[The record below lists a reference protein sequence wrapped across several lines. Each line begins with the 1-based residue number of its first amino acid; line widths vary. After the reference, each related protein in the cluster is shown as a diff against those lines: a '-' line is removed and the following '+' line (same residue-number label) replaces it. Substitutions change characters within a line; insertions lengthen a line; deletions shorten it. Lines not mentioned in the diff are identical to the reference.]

1 MAYNTCVDTL
11 NNIKKQ
17 KKKKKKYSRLE
28 KIQCRKLSFNAMFF
42 YEVMRIKKKNALKLK
57 TLEKITRYLLRFR

>member
-42 YEVMRIKKKNALKLK
+42 YEVMRIKKKMHSS
-57 TLEKITRYLLRFR
+57 